1 MIDMFCFVRAM
12 KLDQLFALLEFLV
25 TYGTVIILVNEES
38 IAELLDRG
46 QIVLSFVDRLLP
58 LEWIL
63 MVSVE

>member
-1 MIDMFCFVRAM
+1 MFCFVRAI
-12 KLDQLFALLEFLV
+12 KLNQLFTLLEFLV